1 METLHAKYLYISNLH
16 NNLNAFWG
24 VVQTSITVLRRM
36 FQYIYLIAVFVQVKF
51 VHRIVYIDK

>member
-36 FQYIYLIAVFVQVKF
+36 FHYLIAVFVQVKF